1 MDSKE
6 DFSFPSGDPF
16 GANAHAGT
24 REDSF
29 PGESAEQ
36 PEEEPQLT
44 GEISPPRAARTLR
57 EKLAAMRNVFMRTA
71 RHRVQRS
78 DLGRVSGQNE
88 EKKRQ
93 QRNFALLAA
102 LAFCAIFAFVWFG
115 SGSFTRKGPEPEV
128 RFAKTDF
135 RMGPDSL
142 DKQAFQSQYEERLDA
157 ISTQLKGTNETIGK
171 LTARINELNAKRG
184 ERDAS
189 SSPEDPPR
197 SPALL
202 PDFPDA
208 SGAALAAI
216 PQKKSHRARLGI
228 VEVAARAVEPQ
239 GQAAGS
245 AKSFRRGLKG
255 GWDEPIARNR
265 ARHESARSYIPAGS
279 FMRGV
284 VLSGVT
290 APTGG
295 NAAQNPIPML
305 LEATD
310 LARLPNEFRASVKRC
325 FVTANS
331 AGDLSSERV
340 WVRLDRMSCMRE
352 DGRALDVRVQGYVT
366 GDDGKTG
373 VRARLVTRS
382 GQAIANALFLGTL
395 SGLGKAVSLSA
406 QNTTTY
412 SSGAQSS
419 SVSNPWRAGL
429 GEGVDTASDRIIAY
443 YLKLADKIF
452 PVLEIDSGRKV
463 DIVFS
468 QGVTLGEEPQ
478 QKPPRAAPA
487 ADTAGAN
494 SSLVFGRAMKERN
507 NELD

>member
-1 MDSKE
+1 MDSNQ
-6 DFSFPSGDPF
+6 DFHIPTNEPP
-16 GANAHAGT
+16 
-24 REDSF
+24 R
-29 PGESAEQ
+29 Q
-36 PEEEPQLT
+36 PEPAEDAGRDELQSGSGIQYFDASFAE
-44 GEISPPRAARTLR
+44 GEQAPRKTLLERLSGIRDAVLRAARSR
-57 EKLAAMRNVFMRTA
+57 G
-71 RHRVQRS
+71 QRS

-93 QRNFALLAA
+93 QRNFALVAA
-102 LAFCAIFAFVWFG
+102 LSFGAVLVFVWLG
-115 SGSFTRKGPEPEV
+115 SGPLRPRSADPEV
-128 RFAKTDF
+128 RFARTDF
-135 RMGPDSL
+135 RVGPDSL

-171 LTARINELNAKRG
+171 LSARIAELNGK
-184 ERDAS
+184 
-189 SSPEDPPR
+189 PR
-197 SPALL
+197 PDQAGAATPAARHPARL
-202 PDFPDA
+202 PDFPDTDA
-208 SGAALAAI
+208 ASLTALPAKPVRPRLAMVDVAPRSPEPPGQASSHSGAY
-216 PQKKSHRARLGI
+216 
-228 VEVAARAVEPQ
+228 
-239 GQAAGS
+239 
-245 AKSFRRGLKG
+245 RRGLRS

-279 FMRGV
+279 FMRGT

-305 LEATD
+305 LEVTD
-310 LARLPNEFRASVKRC
+310 LARLPNAFRARVKRC
-325 FVTANS
+325 FVTANA

-352 DGRALDVRVQGYVT
+352 NGKALDVRVQGYVT

-373 VRARLVTRS
+373 MRARLVTRS
-382 GQAIANALFLGTL
+382 GQAIANALFLGTV

-419 SVSNPWRAGL
+419 SVNNPWKAGF
-429 GEGVDTASDRIIAY
+429 GEGVDTASDRIISY

-468 QGVTLGEEPQ
+468 QGVTLGEEPPPA
-478 QKPPRAAPA
+478 KPAAAPVQ
-487 ADTAGAN
+487 DVPGAN

-507 NELD
+507 NDID

>member
-1 MDSKE
+1 MDPKE
-6 DFSFPSGDPF
+6 DFHFSTNDPF
-16 GANAHAGT
+16 HGIAPGT
-24 REDSF
+24 DS
-29 PGESAEQ
+29 PGQAPAEKAAEAAAESE
-36 PEEEPQLT
+36 LT
-44 GEISPPRAARTLR
+44 GDVSGPRGPRTLR
-57 EKLAAMRNVFMRTA
+57 ERLAAMRSVFLRTA
-71 RHRVQRS
+71 RHRVQRGE
-78 DLGRVSGQNE
+78 LGRVSGQNE

-102 LAFCAIFAFVWFG
+102 GAFCLILAFVWLG
-115 SGSFTRKGPEPEV
+115 SGSLGRKGTEPEV

-135 RMGPDSL
+135 RVGPDSL

-157 ISTQLKGTNETIGK
+157 ISTQLKGTNDTIGK
-171 LTARINELNAKRG
+171 LTARINELNAKREGRGGSAAPGG
-184 ERDAS
+184 ES
-189 SSPEDPPR
+189 IPPAAR
-197 SPALL
+197 L

-208 SGAALAAI
+208 SGAALAVPEARK
-216 PQKKSHRARLGI
+216 PQRARLGVI
-228 VEVAARAVEPQ
+228 EVAARAPAEETP
-239 GQAAGS
+239 GASAARP
-245 AKSFRRGLKG
+245 FRRGLKG

-279 FMRGV
+279 FMRGA

-305 LEATD
+305 LEVTN
-310 LARLPNEFRASVKRC
+310 LAQLPNEFRASVKRC
-325 FVTANS
+325 FVTANA

-340 WVRLDRMSCMRE
+340 WVRLDRMSCMRA
-352 DGRALDVRVQGYVT
+352 DGKALDVRVQGYVT

-419 SVSNPWRAGL
+419 NVTNPWRAGL
-429 GEGVDTASDRIIAY
+429 GEGVDTASERIISY

-468 QGVTLGEEPQ
+468 QGVTLGEDPP
-478 QKPPRAAPA
+478 QKPKAAPVQ
-487 ADTAGAN
+487 DIPGAN

-507 NELD
+507 NEME